1 MSNFIDQ
8 EITRIRNLV
17 GERGQVLGA
26 VVRFIPSDIIAYRA
40 GSNC

>member
-26 VVRFIPSDIIAYRA
+26 VVRFIPSSIIACYIV
-40 GSNC
+40 SNC